1 MKYFTPKW
9 CKMLMLFFLFN
20 WTLCIAYFVLNVK
33 RLSWCFSRVWIA
45 YWAQN
50 QFTDIHKNA
59 HTISLKNSITF
70 LIWPRH
76 SIHLQYHQFI
86 CTMKFVINY
95 EAQMNENRPFVCL
108 FVISALIKI
117 WTCARKQVICDSF
130 GSGMVSVH
138 WNHWT
143 TATYGLKVWYL
154 AHSFHFNGEYIFDL
168 KTFPLAFFF
177 CIDSLW
183 AEMDETFCHSMW
195 QL

>member
-1 MKYFTPKW
+1 MHEIFHSKVVQNAF
-9 CKMLMLFFLFN
+9 FN

-33 RLSWCFSRVWIA
+33 RLSWCFSRAWNA
-45 YWAQN
+45 CWAQN

-76 SIHLQYHQFI
+76 SIHLHDEI
-86 CTMKFVINY
+86 CDKLWGT
-95 EAQMNENRPFVCL
+95 NEWKSAVCL
-108 FVISALIKI
+108 FVITALIKI

-168 KTFPLAFFF
+168 KH
-177 CIDSLW
+177 SLQRLFW
-183 AEMDETFCHSMW
+183 YRLTLDRDGRNILS
-195 QL
+195 

>member
-1 MKYFTPKW
+1 M
-9 CKMLMLFFLFN
+9 
-20 WTLCIAYFVLNVK
+20 LNVK
-33 RLSWCFSRVWIA
+33 RLKWCFSRA
-45 YWAQN
+45 CNACWAQN

-108 FVISALIKI
+108 FVCYYCINKKYGHVHANKLFAIHSALEWCLFIEITELQLLTASKCGI
-117 WTCARKQVICDSF
+117 WLIHSILMANTFSIWNIPFSVYF
-130 GSGMVSVH
+130 G
-138 WNHWT
+138 
-143 TATYGLKVWYL
+143 
-154 AHSFHFNGEYIFDL
+154 
-168 KTFPLAFFF
+168 
-177 CIDSLW
+177 IDSLW
-183 AEMDETFCHSMW
+183 TEMDETFCHSMW